1 MNVTNNMTINIS
13 DISFLP
19 GGMYIDEIDILLE
32 YCNFLELDIYNG
44 ILILF
49 TLFLVIEFMGILSYY
64 FKSDSLGK
72 YYKSMKLVYYYG
84 HFVVLS
90 ATALRLIVYNRYI
103 PVSIL
108 NNILL
113 MLIVV
118 TVGLLILKGRKI
130 VNMINK
136 YFRR

>member
-1 MNVTNNMTINIS
+1 MNVTNNMTINMS